1 MAVVYSPELDKAAYL
16 MAQHMTQTML
26 SELHESLLPQA
37 KSRKLVRLEGFK
49 EIKGLSSALSS
60 IGLTLADFRVPQG
73 LFCNP
78 LSVVEYRL
86 TARDG
91 TKWIQNERDG
101 TLIPEIPQG
110 MDLGALPI
118 LVSMSDQG
126 PNIIGAANYLQYS
139 SSALMFVALF
149 DPFHRAWNDLKAA
162 LKRTSCQA
170 WRCVLELT
178 LVANLNYGP
187 FGSSAWHWKK
197 KAKLENYLATKG
209 IHHDSWSAY
218 QHHICKERRIQ
229 EPATM
234 EDSEELFASLASM
247 QSFENKGP
255 LIKLMRWFSWFE
267 SMSWYEGELWA
278 TKMVLEDALEQKEEA
293 SEKEVDERPLG
304 KQDHQQEL
312 RDLKKK
318 KGTWRLAPELINS
331 KNMAIKDIILAVGK
345 ATWKGFASRA
355 RDVVTPQHVLELNIS
370 CAYNAYWKQ
379 ELVEMVENSLYDT
392 KTMDHLM
399 PEFQCHEKVLL
410 WHTDLFNKLMETRSQ
425 SLVAFHCLPPNLYNH
440 CLAPSIA
447 VARAAYDLAMSHW
460 RILLAA
466 EEARNTGEDVKP
478 LKSMH
483 WRLNPLVRVLF
494 MAFEEDLIKGTL
506 LSIHSSALRLQ
517 RVIGQHL
524 GDSRLIENI
533 HQHGRDLFRASKAN
547 SISNTAI
554 MSNALRSKVLDQKK
568 VPMVNA
574 EESQKAT
581 GAVLAHNSLDILVK
595 VLASAEFGFL
605 GLLMNVV
612 FDSKGERCFCCS
624 QARDSIMWHHIWDLE
639 DWVEIEVGP
648 CMVSEHRGPVGWK
661 ASGEI
666 LPLEVAALA
675 NGLSMTFQQAKGLLT
690 TLAPDATLPANPSK
704 KLVMQRLINMVVP
717 ENLLEQAMSHIQKA
731 EDPEE
736 NMFDS
741 DFDEILSE
749 LGQDEGN
756 QQDLKEYK
764 KKRQYFRMKRK
775 MGAKDEAIPKAK
787 AKGRPKGKAKAKAK
801 GKAKAKAGAKEPL
814 GSKLRRN
821 AKKKL
826 EETRNADMDMDVE
839 DADMAM
845 PEQPEAAMDVDQPPQ
860 IPVEEPPPPP
870 PLGSPNPAEPEE
882 TIQEEAP
889 PPAEPASSSPPAV
902 PPPAEPASSSAAV
915 PPQAEPS
922 PPEPASSSARPSS
935 AVPRAERRRSPEE
948 ILTTIEPPGCK
959 FGVSHTDHRFT
970 SVWKDDHPG
979 LPGALAQKRLSRT
992 FVTIRGWREAL
1003 IQVHEHNWKKWGHLK
1018 DKYPLQEGMQEMR
1031 PGQIPESVFDQLLP
1045 HINSLPSVT
1054 RHRVAC
1060 PKTGGA
1066 PRQLGGEKS
1075 WTQRSISKAD
1085 QSWRWLSW
1093 KSLSFCSSFI
1103 WYCPSL
1109 HVKPGLSEMHEEAA
1123 RIWIGGRDRELRHAE
1138 KVHEKERQLRDPF
1151 NQDNAARG
1159 WYQRS
1164 TTNTGKTIM
1173 TSGGGPRM
1181 QVGYGR
1187 RVNPNSNNFRG
1198 FKPKKR

>member
-1 MAVVYSPELDKAAYL
+1 MEEQFQVVPVPDHELGQDDQPQGSSEFAGFELPYKVATLIDLEQRAYINAAGSAEWLFSRAHAFCGIATDPGRFLRTNKALIESGLGELQVPVVQFHYRGIAPQEPADDASPGDTWKDHTFESRAFLVMVLSFMKNRALKATSKLKALRLVLGLAEKALSYLDLGRPLMAMATDPNGTLRSKELKISAQGLCHNWADFLMVLPGASALWKELTTRCWLNRCISSAPESATFLDIWFFMAYLYCHPKLKKLGQNLWLTFAKDLLVELVWRTGNCLQELALQLSNEALSMLPALKRKTGFVRRLADPVNKLLLLFKLKKEKQHRKRIAGTHGELGGNTNRMIVFESYLDCLLHLKALEGGFDGSRQISVCWDPSTYGGKEILMAVVYSPELDKAAYL

-73 LFCNP
+73 LFCRP

-466 EEARNTGEDVKP
+466 EEAGNTGEDVKP

-554 MSNALRSKVLDQKK
+554 MSNALRSK
-568 VPMVNA
+568 
-574 EESQKAT
+574 
-581 GAVLAHNSLDILVK
+581 
-595 VLASAEFGFL
+595 
-605 GLLMNVV
+605 
-612 FDSKGERCFCCS
+612 
-624 QARDSIMWHHIWDLE
+624 
-639 DWVEIEVGP
+639 GP
-648 CMVSEHRGPVGWK
+648 YGQCRG
-661 ASGEI
+661 
-666 LPLEVAALA
+666 
-675 NGLSMTFQQAKGLLT
+675 
-690 TLAPDATLPANPSK
+690 
-704 KLVMQRLINMVVP
+704 
-717 ENLLEQAMSHIQKA
+717 
-731 EDPEE
+731 
-736 NMFDS
+736 
-741 DFDEILSE
+741 
-749 LGQDEGN
+749 
-756 QQDLKEYK
+756 
-764 KKRQYFRMKRK
+764 
-775 MGAKDEAIPKAK
+775 
-787 AKGRPKGKAKAKAK
+787 
-801 GKAKAKAGAKEPL
+801 
-814 GSKLRRN
+814 
-821 AKKKL
+821 
-826 EETRNADMDMDVE
+826 
-839 DADMAM
+839 
-845 PEQPEAAMDVDQPPQ
+845 
-860 IPVEEPPPPP
+860 
-870 PLGSPNPAEPEE
+870 
-882 TIQEEAP
+882 
-889 PPAEPASSSPPAV
+889 
-902 PPPAEPASSSAAV
+902 
-915 PPQAEPS
+915 
-922 PPEPASSSARPSS
+922 
-935 AVPRAERRRSPEE
+935 
-948 ILTTIEPPGCK
+948 
-959 FGVSHTDHRFT
+959 
-970 SVWKDDHPG
+970 
-979 LPGALAQKRLSRT
+979 
-992 FVTIRGWREAL
+992 
-1003 IQVHEHNWKKWGHLK
+1003 
-1018 DKYPLQEGMQEMR
+1018 
-1031 PGQIPESVFDQLLP
+1031 
-1045 HINSLPSVT
+1045 
-1054 RHRVAC
+1054 
-1060 PKTGGA
+1060 
-1066 PRQLGGEKS
+1066 
-1075 WTQRSISKAD
+1075 
-1085 QSWRWLSW
+1085 
-1093 KSLSFCSSFI
+1093 
-1103 WYCPSL
+1103 
-1109 HVKPGLSEMHEEAA
+1109 
-1123 RIWIGGRDRELRHAE
+1123 
-1138 KVHEKERQLRDPF
+1138 
-1151 NQDNAARG
+1151 
-1159 WYQRS
+1159 
-1164 TTNTGKTIM
+1164 
-1173 TSGGGPRM
+1173 
-1181 QVGYGR
+1181 
-1187 RVNPNSNNFRG
+1187 
-1198 FKPKKR
+1198 KPKSYRSGLEGVLQGRCGQ